1 LQLIASRTIPFV
13 DSNSLEELSAR
24 EALFRGDDGR
34 FFLYLTAGDISRG
47 AEDRLVSLDPR
58 YALLWINE
66 DASSIAS
73 FWE

>member
-1 LQLIASRTIPFV
+1 MQLIASRTIPFV
-13 DSNSLEELSAR
+13 DSNSLEERRAR

-47 AEDRLVSLDPR
+47 AEERLVSLDPR

-66 DASSIAS
+66 DDNSIAS